1 MSRPCKVTADGD
13 AWVFHLTAGCESVA
27 VQRDR
32 VCSRFSGAGDDKQLR
47 FLLIWIEAV
56 LLNPVGD

>member
-1 MSRPCKVTADGD
+1 M
-13 AWVFHLTAGCESVA
+13 A